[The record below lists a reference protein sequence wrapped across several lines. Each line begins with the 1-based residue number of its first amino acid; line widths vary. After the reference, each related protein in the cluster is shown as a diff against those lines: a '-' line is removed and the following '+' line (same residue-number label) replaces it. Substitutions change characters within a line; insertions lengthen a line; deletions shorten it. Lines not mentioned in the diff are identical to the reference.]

1 MINHE
6 CIIGLLYY
14 IDSCDLVT
22 VSKLKQHIRERIEDN
37 ILNDKY
43 YSLPYLKNKEWLL
56 SDYADKRKS
65 TNLKRFDFCPYCGE
79 KIDWEK
85 IKNGK

>member
-6 CIIGLLYY
+6 CIIGLLSY
-14 IDSCDLVT
+14 IDSCALVT

-79 KIDWEK
+79 KIDWKK
-85 IKNGK
+85 IKNEK

>member
-22 VSKLKQHIRERIEDN
+22 VPKLKQHIRERIEDN

-79 KIDWEK
+79 KIDWKK
-85 IKNGK
+85 IKNEK